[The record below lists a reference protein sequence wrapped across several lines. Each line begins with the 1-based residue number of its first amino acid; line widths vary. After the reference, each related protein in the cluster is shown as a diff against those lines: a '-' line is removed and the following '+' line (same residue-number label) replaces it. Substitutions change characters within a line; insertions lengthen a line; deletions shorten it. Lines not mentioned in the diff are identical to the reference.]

1 MGPPDVAARGTM
13 RRVSPASGPAAF
25 GRGVIVE
32 SGAPAPAP
40 WADAPRVVVDDA
52 VLADPRDTV
61 DRLHELW
68 STRTPVTVDL
78 RVPREVLSTPERDGR
93 YAYELTPAFDFTRER
108 CYFLVRANNYDAR
121 HGSPRWG
128 AAAEA
133 GRLGARIGG
142 SADVVLPDGT
152 PAWCD
157 GGPRSSG
164 VDTSAH
170 IVHRFA
176 IESGQLRADVRGS
189 ESAAAAGLASD
200 QRAAVLHAGGPARIL
215 APAGS
220 GKTTVLAARVRH
232 LVVERGYG
240 AATVC
245 ALAYNRRAGADMV
258 GRLADLPAD
267 IRHKVR
273 TLNAFGYEIVRRA
286 RPTTRV
292 IDEREIRDR
301 IEPHLTLRFRAN
313 TDALRPYLEAL
324 EEVSL
329 GLRTPERVEQLRGD
343 VDGFAVMYHQ
353 YRDGLARDDAVDFD
367 GQVAGAIETL
377 LREPALRHTVQREC
391 RHLLVDEFQDLRPAH
406 LLLVRLVAAPA
417 YDVFGVGD
425 DDQVIYGYSGADPD
439 FLINFAGFFPGAAD
453 HPLEVNYRC
462 PPAVVDGARMLLSHN
477 MRRVAKVMR
486 TGRSVSGEGADVLM
500 VERPTAEAIAPRATD
515 LIGAWL
521 GDGIAPETIA
531 VLCRVNAGLLA
542 VQVLAR
548 DRGLPVTAA
557 VGEQFLRRTGVRSA
571 LAYLRLACSTSDAN
585 QLRGVDLAEVARRP
599 NRRIT
604 ARVVDAL
611 RNRRT
616 WTLSTLR
623 THADGLASADTAR
636 LHDFA
641 DDLEHLSAVVASSD
655 AAAAL
660 RAVRDD
666 VGLGAAMGTLDNSG
680 RGRDASHLDDVTAL
694 LAIAAVHPDPASFE
708 AWLREH
714 LQGVAVGDDPRAAG
728 QVTLS
733 TVHRVKGLE
742 WDRVIVL
749 GAHDGLMPHRLA
761 DDREEERRVFHVA
774 LTRCR
779 EQVVLLADAALQ
791 APFVDELTTA
801 AVPITAESR
810 LERSRRTAPSGFVAG
825 DAGVENSDLVDALR
839 AWRLER
845 CRADAVPAYVVL
857 HDATLNDIAAAR
869 PVTARDLARIAGI
882 GPTKLERYGVDILTI
897 VNAAQADAT
906 EFPSRSTPARS

>member
-1 MGPPDVAARGTM
+1 M
-13 RRVSPASGPAAF
+13 RPVSRLSGPAAF
-25 GRGVIVE
+25 GRGVIVAPD
-32 SGAPAPAP
+32 APAPEP
-40 WADAPRVVVDDA
+40 WADAPRVLVDDA
-52 VLADPRDTV
+52 ALRTPRETV

-68 STRTPVTVDL
+68 STRTPVTIDL
-78 RVPREVLSTPERDGR
+78 RVPREVLSAPERDDR
-93 YAYELTPAFDFTRER
+93 PAYECIPGFDFARER

-121 HGSPRWG
+121 DGSLRWG
-128 AAAEA
+128 PAIEAE
-133 GRLGARIGG
+133 RLGARIGG
-142 SADVVLPDGT
+142 SADVLLSDGT
-152 PAWCD
+152 SAWCD
-157 GGPRSSG
+157 GGPRGSG
-164 VDTSAH
+164 VDTAGRV
-170 IVHRFA
+170 VHRIA
-176 IESGQLRADVRGS
+176 IESGQLRADLEPS
-189 ESAAAAGLASD
+189 ESAEAAGLASD
-200 QRAAVLHAGGPARIL
+200 QRAAVHHGGGPARIL

-220 GKTTVLAARVRH
+220 GKTTVLAARFRH

-240 AATVC
+240 AASVC
-245 ALAYNRRAGADMV
+245 ALAYNRRAGADMQD
-258 GRLADLPAD
+258 RLADLPRD
-267 IRHKVR
+267 VRHKVR

-286 RPTTRV
+286 QPNTRV

-301 IEPHLTLRFRAN
+301 IQPHLTLRLRAN

-329 GLRTPERVEQLRGD
+329 GLRTPERVEQARGD
-343 VDGFAVMYHQ
+343 VDGFAVMYRH

-367 GQVAGAIETL
+367 GQVASAIETL
-377 LREPALRHTVQREC
+377 LRDPALRRTVQREC

-406 LLLVRLVAAPA
+406 LLLVRLVSAPA

-439 FLINFAGFFPGAAD
+439 FLINFDTFFPGAAD

-462 PPAVVDGARMLLSHN
+462 PPLVVDGARMLLSHN
-477 MRRVAKVMR
+477 RRRVVKVMR
-486 TGRSVSGEGADVLM
+486 AGRGVSETDADAVV
-500 VERPTAEAIAPRATD
+500 VERPSGETIAPRATD
-515 LIGAWL
+515 LIDGWL
-521 GDGIAPETIA
+521 RDGVAPEAIA

-542 VQVLAR
+542 VQVLAH

-571 LAYLRLACSTSDAN
+571 LSYVRLACAVSDGA

-616 WTLSTLR
+616 WTLHTLR
-623 THADGLASADTAR
+623 AHADALGSADTER
-636 LHDFA
+636 LQGFA
-641 DDLEHLSAVVASSD
+641 DDLDSLGAIVESGD
-655 AAAAL
+655 AATVL

-694 LAIAAVHPDPASFE
+694 LAIAAVHPDPATFE
-708 AWLREH
+708 TWLRDH
-714 LQGVAVGDDPRAAG
+714 LQGISVGDDPCAAG

-749 GAHDGLMPHRLA
+749 GAHDGLLPHRLA

-779 EQVVLLADAALQ
+779 ERVVLLADVASAAS
-791 APFVDELTTA
+791 FVDELTTPA
-801 AVPITAESR
+801 APITAETR
-810 LERSRRTAPSGFVAG
+810 LERSRRTAPTGSFVAG
-825 DAGVENSDLVDALR
+825 ETGDADASLFDALR

-845 CRADAVPAYVVL
+845 CRADGVPAYVVL

-869 PVTARDLARIAGI
+869 PVTSRDLARIAGI
-882 GPTKLERYGVDILTI
+882 GPTKLERYAEDILAV
-897 VNAAQADAT
+897 VNASQADAN
-906 EFPSRSTPARS
+906 ELPHQRRPAHN

>member
-1 MGPPDVAARGTM
+1 M
-13 RRVSPASGPAAF
+13 RCVSCLSGGAAF

-32 SGAPAPAP
+32 SGAPAPGP
-40 WADAPRVVVDDA
+40 WAEAPRVVIDDA
-52 VLADPRDTV
+52 ALRDPRETV

-68 STRTPVTVDL
+68 STRTPVTIDL
-78 RVPREVLSTPERDGR
+78 RVPREVLSAAERDDR
-93 YAYELTPAFDFTRER
+93 PAYECTPAFDFARER

-121 HGSPRWG
+121 DGSLRWG
-128 AAAEA
+128 PAMEAE
-133 GRLGARIGG
+133 RLGAVVAGP
-142 SADVVLPDGT
+142 ADVRLPDGT
-152 PAWCD
+152 SAWCD
-157 GGPRSSG
+157 GGPRGSG
-164 VDTSAH
+164 VDPSALV
-170 IVHRFA
+170 VHRFA
-176 IESGQLRADVRGS
+176 IESGQLRADLNVC
-189 ESAAAAGLASD
+189 ESAAAAVLASD

-220 GKTTVLAARVRH
+220 GKTTVLAARFRH
-232 LVVERGYG
+232 LVVERGFG
-240 AATVC
+240 ATGVC
-245 ALAYNRRAGADMV
+245 ALAYNRRAGADMQN
-258 GRLADLPAD
+258 RLADLPRDA
-267 IRHKVR
+267 RHKVR

-292 IDEREIRDR
+292 VDEREIRDR
-301 IEPHLTLRFRAN
+301 IQPHLDLKFRAN

-329 GLRTPERVEQLRGD
+329 GLRTPERVEQQRAD
-343 VDGFAVMYHQ
+343 VDGFAVMYRH
-353 YRDGLARDDAVDFD
+353 YRDGLARDDVVDFD
-367 GQVAGAIETL
+367 GQVANAIETL
-377 LREPALRHTVQREC
+377 LREPALRRTIQREC

-439 FLINFAGFFPGAAD
+439 FLINFERFFPGAVD

-462 PPAVVDGARMLLSHN
+462 PQLVVDSARTLLSHN
-477 MRRVAKVMR
+477 RRRVAKVMR
-486 TGRSVSGEGADVLM
+486 AGRSISGAGTDGLS
-500 VERPTAEAIAPRATD
+500 VERPNAEEIAPRATD
-515 LIGAWL
+515 LLDRWL
-521 GDGIAPETIA
+521 RDGIAPETIA

-542 VQVLAR
+542 VQVLAH
-548 DRGLPVTAA
+548 DRGLPVTPA
-557 VGEQFLRRTGVRSA
+557 VGEPFLRRTGVRSA
-571 LAYLRLACSTSDAN
+571 LSYMRLACAAN
-585 QLRGVDLAEVARRP
+585 DGSQLRGVDLADVVRRP

-611 RNRRT
+611 HNRRT
-616 WTLSTLR
+616 WTLAGLR
-623 THADGLASADTAR
+623 AHADTLGSADTER

-641 DDLEHLSAVVASSD
+641 EDLDSLGAIVGSGD
-655 AAAAL
+655 AATVL

-694 LAIAAVHPDPASFE
+694 LAIAAAHPDPATFE
-708 AWLREH
+708 TWLRDH
-714 LQGVAVGDDPRAAG
+714 LQGISVGDDPCAPG

-779 EQVVLLADAALQ
+779 EQVVLFADAALPI
-791 APFVDELTTA
+791 PFVDELTTPA
-801 AVPITAESR
+801 APVTAQTR
-810 LERSRRTAPSGFVAG
+810 LERSRRTAPTGGFVAG
-825 DAGVENSDLVDALR
+825 DADASLFEALR

-845 CRADAVPAYVVL
+845 CRADGVPAYVVL

-869 PVTARDLARIAGI
+869 PVTTRELARIAGI
-882 GPTKLERYGVDILTI
+882 GPTKLERYGEEILAV
-897 VNAAQADAT
+897 VNAIQADAK
-906 EFPSRSTPARS
+906 